1 MNNNMNKFEEN
12 KNVNVNEQQE
22 VAQVENNSEKKSVL
36 VTVKNCLM
44 NKYTLIGLGTIA
56 VGYLGYKGYQ
66 IWKAKKAAS
75 QELKEDGF
83 EDVTEKK

>member
-12 KNVNVNEQQE
+12 KNVSVNEQQE
-22 VAQVENNSEKKSVL
+22 VAQVENKKSVMGKI
-36 VTVKNCLM
+36 VGAIT
-44 NKYTLIGLGTIA
+44 NKYTLIGLGTVA